1 MINPPSEIVE
11 QQKLVQWLRLKKIF
25 HFAPMNENKQ
35 SFSNRTV
42 ALKLEAKAKSM
53 GKMKGVSDVIVML
66 PNKIL
71 FIELKRARKRLKSG
85 KQSISHT
92 KVSDEQ
98 KSFLNSINEEFYKYS
113 YATVCYGAKEAIE
126 VIEDYMDKKIKKQ

>member
-1 MINPPSEIVE
+1 MINPPSETVE
-11 QQKLVQWLRLKKIF
+11 QQKLVQYLRFKKIF

-85 KQSISHT
+85 KLSVSHT
-92 KVSDEQ
+92 KVSDEE
-98 KSFLNSINEEFYKYS
+98 KSFLNTINGEFCKYAS
-113 YATVCYGAKEAIE
+113 AYVCYGAKEAIE
-126 VIEDYMDKKIKKQ
+126 VIEDYMENVS